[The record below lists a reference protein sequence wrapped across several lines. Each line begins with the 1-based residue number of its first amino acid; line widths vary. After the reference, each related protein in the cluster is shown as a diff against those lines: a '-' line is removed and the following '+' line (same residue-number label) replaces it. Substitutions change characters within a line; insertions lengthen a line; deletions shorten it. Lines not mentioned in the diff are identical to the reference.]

1 LIGKLAG
8 YLGRYKRV
16 ISLEPIVVLI
26 DVILE
31 LSMPLLMSRIVD
43 IGIATRDVG
52 YIVRL
57 GLYMV
62 LLALVAMVFGILNMW
77 MANVSSMGFGANLRE
92 ALFAKVQQFSFT
104 NIDHFSTAS
113 LVTRLTNDVNNL
125 QLTLMM
131 ALRIMLRAPMIMVTA
146 FVMAYSL
153 NAELSVSL
161 GVAIPL
167 LAAGVAIIIRTATRR
182 FAMVQERIDALN
194 NVLQENLIGQRVV
207 KAFVRAGFETD
218 KFQTSSDALTNAFIR
233 AVSVVIFN
241 MPMMMLVMNGATLAL
256 LWRGGQMLY
265 AGTLGAGELIS
276 FLSYVFLMLNSV
288 MMMSMVFVMSARA
301 QASARRV
308 LEVLETEV
316 DIVDRPTVAAQAK
329 PPQVTAGKVE
339 FRDVSF
345 KYGPVPADTPRK
357 GGTEYLGEEVLSGIN
372 FAAEPGEVVAI
383 VGGTGSGK
391 STLVSLIPRLYD
403 VSAGVVLVDGTDVR
417 DYPLEALRAGIG
429 VVLQRNTLFSG
440 TIRENLLWGRA
451 DATQEEIES
460 ACRDAQ
466 AHEFILSFPQ
476 GYDTQL
482 GQAGVNLSGGQK
494 QRLCIARAILKRP
507 RILILDDSTSA
518 VDSGTEALI
527 RESFDRHL
535 PPRGGTEYLDQM
547 TIFIIAQRISS
558 VRNADKIVVLDD
570 GKVIG
575 VGTHQ
580 SLLAT
585 NTVYQ
590 EINQSQ
596 QEGVLAQ
603 PQRGGTDA
611 ERLPRRGGTEYL

>member
-1 LIGKLAG
+1 LIRKLAG
-8 YLGRYKRV
+8 YLGRYKRAMY
-16 ISLEPIVVLI
+16 LEPMVVLL
-26 DVILE
+26 DVIFE

-43 IGIATRDVG
+43 IGIATQDVR
-52 YIVRL
+52 YIARI

-62 LLALVAMVFGILNMW
+62 LLSLVAMVFGIINMRL
-77 MANVSSMGFGANLRE
+77 ANVVSMGFGANVRD
-92 ALFAKVQQFSFT
+92 ALFAKVQQFSFA

-131 ALRIMLRAPMIMVTA
+131 ALRIMLRAPMVLVTA
-146 FVMAYSL
+146 FVLAYNI
-153 NAELSVSL
+153 NAELSVVL
-161 GVAIPL
+161 AAAIPFLVMGVALIL
-167 LAAGVAIIIRTATRR
+167 RMATRR
-182 FAMVQERIDALN
+182 FSTVQERIDALN

-207 KAFVRAGFETD
+207 KAFVRADFETD
-218 KFQTSSDALTNAFIR
+218 KFQQSSDALTNAFIR
-233 AVSVVIFN
+233 AVSIVILN
-241 MPMMMLVMNGATLAL
+241 MPLMMLVMNNATLAL
-256 LWRGGQMLY
+256 LWRGGHMLY

-276 FLSYVFLMLNSV
+276 FLSYAFQMLNSV

-301 QASARRV
+301 QASGRRV
-308 LEVLETEV
+308 LEVLETQV
-316 DIVDRPTVAAQAK
+316 DIVDPSQATLPDTQGARGVAATSDGSREVGRVA
-329 PPQVTAGKVE
+329 PAVTAGQVE
-339 FRDVSF
+339 FRQVAF
-345 KYGPVPADTPRK
+345 KYSRTDT
-357 GGTEYLGEEVLSGIN
+357 GEEILSGIS
-372 FAAEPGEVVAI
+372 FTAEPGEVVAI

-403 VSAGVVLVDGTDVR
+403 VSAGAVLVDGHDVR
-417 DYPLEALRAGIG
+417 DYPLDTLRSAIG
-429 VVLQRNTLFSG
+429 VVLQRNMLFSG

-451 DATQEEIES
+451 DATQAEIES

-466 AHEFILSFPQ
+466 AHDFILSFPQ
-476 GYDTQL
+476 GYDTAL
-482 GQAGVNLSGGQK
+482 GQGGVNLSGGQK
-494 QRLCIARAILKRP
+494 QRLCIARAILKHP
-507 RILILDDSTSA
+507 KILILDDSTSA

-527 RESFDRHL
+527 RESFDQHL
-535 PPRGGTEYLDQM
+535 PTRGRRLRRESTGTGYLGQT

-558 VRNADKIVVLDD
+558 VRNADRIVVLDD

-603 PQRGGTDA
+603 
-611 ERLPRRGGTEYL
+611 